1 MGLPSNKH
9 NFWEAHPEGISLRNW
24 FKTYIRRI
32 FLLDE
37 AMFLLMGKI
46 EGKTE
51 GKPFFFFRMVVNT
64 TDSRLRV
71 GVPSKQSI
79 QSSQAT
85 KEGKENFQSL
95 TSISSDVAFGL

>member
-1 MGLPSNKH
+1 MGLPTNKH

-51 GKPFFFFRMVVNT
+51 GKPFFFS
-64 TDSRLRV
+64 D
-71 GVPSKQSI
+71 GSKHHGFSVKGRCSFEAI
-79 QSSQAT
+79 HS
-85 KEGKENFQSL
+85 E
-95 TSISSDVAFGL
+95 

>member
-1 MGLPSNKH
+1 
-9 NFWEAHPEGISLRNW
+9 
-24 FKTYIRRI
+24 
-32 FLLDE
+32 
-37 AMFLLMGKI
+37 MFLLMGKI

-51 GKPFFFFRMVVNT
+51 GKLFFRMVVNT